1 MTSLS
6 RLALI
11 ISLLALSACKPA
23 ADGTEVVNEE
33 PNSVAP
39 STDALPANDAETVEY
54 LMSEVVMPNVDEI
67 WRSVSYV
74 ANAQGV
80 TETKP
85 ETDEDWS
92 KLRESA
98 ETLIAA
104 GDELRNTNREV
115 FSGDF
120 DEATASF
127 QYSPDEIKQL
137 IADNPEPWQNY
148 IQQMQDRTRMTL
160 QAIDLK
166 DLVGLQ
172 DFGAQINGACEG
184 CHADYW
190 YRQPAQQ

>member
-1 MTSLS
+1 MRVKVWKSVIV
-6 RLALI
+6 LI
-11 ISLLALSACKPA
+11 CAQLLACEQQQQKAIVETRE
-23 ADGTEVVNEE
+23 TEIQ
-33 PNSVAP
+33 NSVDRAAIGI
-39 STDALPANDAETVEY
+39 DD
-54 LMSEVVMPNVDEI
+54 LMTAVIMPNADHI

-74 ANAQGV
+74 ANSEGV

-98 ETLIAA
+98 EILIAA

-127 QYSPDEIKQL
+127 QYTPDEIKQL

-190 YRQPAQQ
+190 YRPPAQQ